1 MVFEIVTIDGTVER
15 IDGADSYELEGPL
28 TTFFLSNSRVRRL
41 SSWSERVASFRTDRL
56 LAVRIARADAAR
68 LDGVADVTQRDG
80 DYASRP

>member
-28 TTFFLSNSRVRRL
+28 TTFFLSNSRVHRL

-56 LAVRIARADAAR
+56 VAVRIAPVEAAPH
-68 LDGVADVTQRDG
+68 D
-80 DYASRP
+80 S